1 MNSSVIMPIFSI
13 EKGVLKEVSQK
24 LIVLEKDVQGMVEK
38 NLDTIFKLEFVTSE
52 FQLHELRVDSLGFDV
67 ESKSFVIIEY
77 KRDKNIS
84 VIDQGYAYLALL
96 LNNKAE
102 FILVY
107 NEMGK
112 RTLRKNDV
120 DWTQSRVIFISPYF
134 TTYQRKAIDFK
145 DLPIELWEVKLYSNN
160 TILFNQIRSA
170 EQSESVKK
178 ISQKSEV
185 VRAVNQEVKVFTED
199 DHFQGSSDMVYN
211 LYKELKGSVLSISAD
226 INIKPKA
233 KYIAF
238 IHKTN
243 FVDMVLR
250 KSHLVLF
257 LNMKKGLLN
266 DPQKIARDISNI
278 GHWGNGD
285 YEVKL
290 KEPKDIGYVLS
301 LIRQS
306 YEVN

>member
-1 MNSSVIMPIFSI
+1 MPIFSI
-13 EKGVLKEVSQK
+13 EKGTLKEISQK
-24 LIVLEKDVQGMVEK
+24 SIELEKDIQGMVEN
-38 NLDTIFKLEFVTSE
+38 NLHSIFKLEFVTSE
-52 FQLHELRVDSLGFDV
+52 FQLHELRVDTLGFDT

-107 NEMGK
+107 NEMKK

-160 TILFNQIRSA
+160 TVLFNQIRSA
-170 EQSESVKK
+170 EQSESVKE
-178 ISQKSEV
+178 IGQKSEI
-185 VRAVNQEVKVFTED
+185 VRAVNREVKVYTEE
-199 DHFQGSSDMVYN
+199 DHFQSSSEAMCN
-211 LYKELKGSVLSISAD
+211 LYKELKGLILSMSAD
-226 INIKPKA
+226 IVIKPKA
-233 KYIAF
+233 KYISF
-238 IHKTN
+238 IRKRN

-250 KSHLVLF
+250 KSLVVLY
-257 LNMKKGLLN
+257 LNMKKGTLN
-266 DPQKIARDISNI
+266 DPQKMAREISNI

-285 YEVKL
+285 YEVKIS
-290 KEPKDIGYVLS
+290 ESKDIGYILS

-306 YEVN
+306 YEMN

>member
-1 MNSSVIMPIFSI
+1 MPIFSI
-13 EKGVLKEVSQK
+13 EKASLKEISQK
-24 LIVLEKDVQGMVEK
+24 SIELEKDIQGMVEK
-38 NLDTIFKLEFVTSE
+38 NLDTIFGVEFVTSE
-52 FQLHELRVDSLGFDV
+52 FALNELRVDTLGFDK
-67 ESKSFVIIEY
+67 ESRSFLIIEY

-107 NEMGK
+107 NEMRKG
-112 RTLRKNDV
+112 TLRKNDV
-120 DWTQSRVIFISPYF
+120 DWSQSRVIFISPGF

-160 TILFNQIRSA
+160 TILFNQIRSP

-185 VRAVNQEVKVFTED
+185 VRAVNREVKVFTED
-199 DHFQGSSDMVYN
+199 DHLQSSSEIVRN
-211 LYKELKGSVLSISAD
+211 LYKEIKGLVLSISTD
-226 INIKPKA
+226 IEIKPKA
-233 KYIAF
+233 KYIGF
-238 IHKTN
+238 IHETN
-243 FVDMVLR
+243 FVDIVVW
-250 KSHLVLF
+250 KSSLSLY
-257 LNMKKGLLN
+257 LNMKKGTLN

-290 KEPKDIGYVLS
+290 KEPKNIGYVLS

>member
-1 MNSSVIMPIFSI
+1 MPIFSI
-13 EKGVLKEVSQK
+13 EKGSLKEISQK
-24 LIVLEKDVQGMVEK
+24 SIELEKDIQDMVEK
-38 NLDTIFKLEFVTSE
+38 NLDTIFGVEFVTSE
-52 FQLHELRVDSLGFDV
+52 FPLNELRVDTLGFDK
-67 ESKSFVIIEY
+67 ESQSFVIIEY
-77 KRDKNIS
+77 KRDRNIS

-107 NEMGK
+107 NEMRKGN
-112 RTLRKNDV
+112 LRKNDV
-120 DWTQSRVIFISPYF
+120 DWSQSRVIFISPYF

-160 TILFNQIRSA
+160 TILFNLIRSP

-185 VRAVNQEVKVFTED
+185 VRAVNREVKVFTED
-199 DHFQGSSDMVYN
+199 DHLQGSSEMVRN
-211 LYKELKGSVLSISAD
+211 LYKEIKGLVSSISTD
-226 INIKPKA
+226 IEIKPKA
-233 KYIAF
+233 KYIGF
-238 IHKTN
+238 IHETN
-243 FVDMVLR
+243 FVDIVVW
-250 KSHLVLF
+250 KSSLSLY
-257 LNMKKGLLN
+257 LNMKKGTLN

-290 KEPKDIGYVLS
+290 KEPKDISYVLS

>member
-1 MNSSVIMPIFSI
+1 MPIFSI
-13 EKGVLKEVSQK
+13 EKGNLKEISQK
-24 LIVLEKDVQGMVEK
+24 SIVLEKDVQGMVEK
-38 NLDTIFKLEFVTSE
+38 NLNTIFKLEFVTSE
-52 FQLHELRVDSLGFDV
+52 FQLHELRVDTLGFDS

-145 DLPIELWEVKLYSNN
+145 DLPIELWEIKLYSNN
-160 TILFNQIRSA
+160 TILFNQIRSP

-178 ISQKSEV
+178 ISQKSELV
-185 VRAVNQEVKVFTED
+185 KAVNREVKVYTEE
-199 DHFQGSSDMVYN
+199 DHFQGSSEAMCN
-211 LYKELKGSVLSISAD
+211 IYKELKGSILSISTD
-226 INIKPKA
+226 INIKPTA

-238 IHKTN
+238 IRKKN

-250 KSHLVLF
+250 KSIIVLY
-257 LNMKKGLLN
+257 LNMKKGTLN
-266 DPQKIARDISNI
+266 DPQKMAREISGI

-285 YEVKL
+285 YEVKFSES
-290 KEPKDIGYVLS
+290 KSIGYILS

-306 YEVN
+306 YEMN